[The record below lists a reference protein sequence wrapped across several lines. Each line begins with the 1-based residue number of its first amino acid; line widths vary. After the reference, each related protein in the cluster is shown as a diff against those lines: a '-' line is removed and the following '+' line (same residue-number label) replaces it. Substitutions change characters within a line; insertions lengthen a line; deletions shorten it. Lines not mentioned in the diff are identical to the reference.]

1 MPDIL
6 NCPCCDGR
14 AVFTYAVLPHLTRRL
29 VSIGYIACKKCGVRT
44 GVNTF
49 GRVCK
54 VWNRR
59 PVKAAVQA

>member
-1 MPDIL
+1 MTDIL
-6 NCPCCDGR
+6 NCPCCEGKARFVDTVKVVKKLVRIGR
-14 AVFTYAVLPHLTRRL
+14 
-29 VSIGYIACKKCGVRT
+29 IECKVCGLRT